1 MRLCLLS
8 ATVLSIGSSTPASA
22 QMLKDPALEAL
33 YQAERFDELQRAAA
47 ARAAAQPDDV
57 QAVLGVALAA
67 LARDDAPARLAAI
80 QRAEACIEKQPKAA
94 PCQYALGTVLGVQ
107 AMSEGM
113 FKAARSVGTIRDALQ
128 AAHELDP
135 AWFPAR
141 SALSEFYLL
150 APGMMGGSVA
160 KAAELARSAP
170 KPEQVRLLQARAAA
184 QEKKFEQALQGFMAL
199 PAEMEATVAEDAR
212 AWATQC
218 VLAMAG
224 SGQAAKAQPLAEKMA
239 REHARYAQPVY
250 ALARVRGETGARE
263 EALKLYEQAAT
274 LKGGDELPTTYRIGV
289 ELQELG
295 RKAEAKAAFTRY
307 LAGGKG
313 SKSAKEDARKRL
325 EQLAGA

>member
-8 ATVLSIGSSTPASA
+8 ATVLSIGLSPPASA

-33 YQAERFDELQRAAA
+33 YQADRFDELQRAAA

-94 PCQYALGTVLGVQ
+94 PCKYALGTVLGVQ

-113 FKAARSVGTIRDALQ
+113 FKAARSVGTIRDTLQ

-150 APGMMGGSVA
+150 APGMMGGSAA

-184 QEKKFEQALQGFMAL
+184 QEKKFELALQGFMAL

-274 LKGGDELPTTYRIGV
+274 LKGGDELPTAYRIGV